1 MTMMDEE
8 FGEIPV
14 DEVAT
19 PGSDYWEVVYI
30 PGLGRRV
37 VEYPDYEI
45 VEDG

>member
-1 MTMMDEE
+1 MIDED
-8 FGEIPV
+8 FYDIPV
-14 DEVAT
+14 DTVAT
-19 PGSDYWEVVYI
+19 PSSDNWELVYI